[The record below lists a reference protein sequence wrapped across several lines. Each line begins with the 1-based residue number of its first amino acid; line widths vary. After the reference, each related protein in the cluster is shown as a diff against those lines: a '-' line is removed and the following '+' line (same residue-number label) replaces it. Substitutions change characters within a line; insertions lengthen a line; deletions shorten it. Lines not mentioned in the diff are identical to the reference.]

1 MSVNTVINIDAVRA
15 AKDKATSEKVS
26 KIVFIHNEI
35 NRLEDELKRLQI
47 EFKLALNNS
56 SYPLMLVI
64 SRKIYDFSIKL
75 DGYKKYEQ
83 LVLQNKI

>member
-47 EFKLALNNS
+47 EFKLAFNRS
-56 SYPLMLVI
+56 SYPLMLII
-64 SRKIYDFSIKL
+64 SRKMYDFSIKL